1 MLVRQLGRVAQL
13 HAERR
18 ADPALRRALRR
29 LADWQAARM
38 ATTYADLAAQPR
50 YADAI
55 AFFLSDLYGGADFA
69 QRDADLARVVPIMTR
84 MLPGRVIATI
94 CDATEL
100 NVVSHELDRS
110 LFSRLPRTD
119 GTFTVAEY
127 CAAYRWAPD
136 RPARARQIG
145 LIGQIGA
152 GLDEFV
158 GKPFIRSALA
168 MMRGPA
174 SIAGL
179 SVLHDFLE
187 RGFLAF
193 RKMGGAGEFLATI
206 DRRERELMAAIY
218 EGENAPFAEPVLPE
232 ISAPEAGGRN
242 ASR

>member
-1 MLVRQLGRVAQL
+1 MLVRQLARVAQL

-18 ADPALRRALRR
+18 ADPALRLALQR

-38 ATTYADLAAQPR
+38 ATTYADLSAQPR

-55 AFFLSDLYGGADFA
+55 AFFLSDLYGGADFG

-94 CDATEL
+94 GDATEL
-100 NVVSHELDRS
+100 NVVSLELDRS
-110 LFSRLPRTD
+110 VFSRLPRAD
-119 GTFTVAEY
+119 GTFSVAEY

-136 RPARARQIG
+136 RPARARQVR

-158 GKPFIRSALA
+158 GKPFIQSALA

-206 DRRERELMAAIY
+206 DRREREIMAAIY
-218 EGENAPFAEPVLPE
+218 EGENAPFAEPVLRE
-232 ISAPEAGGRN
+232 VSAAEAGGR